1 MPFSAVQGPVTTQP
15 KRDHEATVA
24 AALSRGAAAKSLVAA
39 SWSRSAVVHGLE
51 PSRRVNPVR
60 MTQAEFNLLLERLGP
75 LVMTA
80 APTLDRLFQSIGALG
95 GCVILANH
103 EGIPVDRRGRP
114 AHDREFQENGLW
126 TGTNWSEAAA
136 GTNGIG
142 TALALGHAVTIHRDQ
157 HFLSANI
164 GLSCSS
170 APVFDAEGQLVAV
183 LDVSTAG
190 GETGEALAGLIAH
203 AVGEAA
209 RRIESD
215 LFHAAFPKARL
226 MMPPGVDRVQGAILA
241 VDKDELVIG
250 ATRAERLH
258 FGLKGDLGR
267 KPVPAADLLGLES
280 PATLEAGE
288 RAVMARAL
296 ARAGGNASA
305 AARALGI
312 SRATFHRKLG
322 RQD

>member
-1 MPFSAVQGPVTTQP
+1 MTNQPV
-15 KRDHEATVA
+15 RDHEAVVA
-24 AALSRGAAAKSLVAA
+24 AALSRGEAARSLVAA

-51 PSRRVNPVR
+51 PSRKVDPVR
-60 MTQAEFNLLLERLGP
+60 LTQAEFNVLMERLGP

-95 GCVILANH
+95 GCVILANN
-103 EGIPVDRRGRP
+103 EGIPVDRRGRS
-114 AHDREFQENGLW
+114 AQDRDFKENGLW
-126 TGTNWSEAAA
+126 TGTHWSEAVA

-142 TALALGHAVTIHRDQ
+142 TCLAVGRAVTIHRDQ

-170 APVFDAEGQLVAV
+170 APVYDAEGQLVAV

-203 AVGEAA
+203 AVAEAA

-215 LFHAAFPKARL
+215 LFQAAFPKARL
-226 MMPPGVDRVQGAILA
+226 MMPPTVDRVQGAILA
-241 VDKDELVIG
+241 VDSEELVIG
-250 ATRAERLH
+250 ATRAARMH
-258 FGLKGDLGR
+258 FGLKGDLGK
-267 KPVPAADLLGLES
+267 KPIPAADLLGLDA

-322 RQD
+322 RPD